1 MESGFTLLSSG
12 AYLAHATSIE
22 TLVADTVVGVT
33 IAVVLF
39 ALYYALVLRRAGSQR

>member
-1 MESGFTLLSSG
+1 MDAGLTLLPSG
-12 AYLAHATSIE
+12 AYLAHTTSVE
-22 TLVADTVVGVT
+22 TLVADTVVGVA